1 MTLVERIQSLT
12 PTQRVSLLERLAPLD
27 APGEKEIAAYVVSKP
42 GTAVAEEEL
51 RTFLATRLPDFM
63 IPKHFVFL
71 NSLPLNPNGKVDR
84 KALPTPFAK
93 ASAPITSPAP
103 AAHPGNEIEA
113 KLTKIWSELLRV
125 EQIGPDDNF
134 FRLGGHSLLAL
145 QVMARVRDTFKADLP
160 LKTLFDFPTV
170 AGLAKAIADRANQGG
185 SSPIKRVARPVQPA
199 PGMATTRFTT

>member
-1 MTLVERIQSLT
+1 
-12 PTQRVSLLERLAPLD
+12 
-27 APGEKEIAAYVVSKP
+27 
-42 GTAVAEEEL
+42 
-51 RTFLATRLPDFM
+51 
-63 IPKHFVFL
+63 
-71 NSLPLNPNGKVDR
+71 
-84 KALPTPFAK
+84 LPTPFAK
-93 ASAPITSPAP
+93 TSAPIASPAP
-103 AAHPGNEIEA
+103 AANPANEIEA

-125 EQIGPDDNF
+125 EQIGSEDNF

-185 SSPIKRVARPVQPA
+185 SGPIKRVARPGQSA